1 MPAARAAAG
10 VRASLYSGM
19 RTWSGLG
26 LGVGLGLGLG
36 FGLALTL
43 TLTLNLILTLTLQ
56 RTSTF
61 SPRLSLM
68 LRVRVWKRGLRLI
81 TASGREAERAISP
94 GEGEGLG

>member
-19 RTWSGLG
+19 RTWLG
-26 LGVGLGLGLG
+26 LGVGAGLGLGLVL
-36 FGLALTL
+36 GLALTL
-43 TLTLNLILTLTLQ
+43 TLTLTLTLQ

-94 GEGEGLG
+94 GEGEG